1 MEVGQEEKKTR
12 IFKDLMHNLYAG
24 LFLQAVVIA
33 KEMRRHQQK
42 SNASGALINL
52 KISLQE
58 RSPRN
63 SIVPPSTIMGRCV
76 YLKASNNCEER
87 KTGKTPLVLQMKS
100 L

>member
-1 MEVGQEEKKTR
+1 LEVGQEEKKTR
-12 IFKDLMHNLYAG
+12 IFKDLMHNLCAG

-42 SNASGALINL
+42 SNTSGALINL
-52 KISLQE
+52 KIRLQE

-63 SIVPPSTIMGRCV
+63 SIVPPSTIMGRCI

-87 KTGKTPLVLQMKS
+87 KTGKTPLVLRMKS